1 LRNPRRDIQH
11 ASAAGESVR
20 VTRTRAR
27 STGVITRIALTGTA
41 LALSLTAFA
50 SPALAAHAAPT
61 AHPSATRVGEASR
74 LLPEPLARAARRA
87 ARDDS
92 SFVAAARSAGRCL
105 VVHRS
110 NLSRCDAAEAS
121 LQRAGVRLAGAR
133 RELATVAARAPQPV
147 TDPAPAL
154 TRSGDTLSWTGM
166 ASVNSYVLV
175 RTEPGQLPSY
185 SVLDGTSTTPPPISG
200 ATAQY
205 RVRTTAKGSKWS
217 IAQSITYPSEVK
229 TPDTQTAPTLTMS
242 GQTISWSP
250 IAGVGTY
257 ILATTTSNFTV
268 QYSVV
273 DGTSVTVVPVAGR
286 TSAVSIR
293 TAVDGSAWSQ
303 SVTLLD
309 EAFNE
314 PFVKGIN
321 ANIAGWGN
329 QAWQIGREM
338 NNLGV
343 NWEREA
349 LDFSEVEPEP
359 GVYNWRGFERVLAEA
374 RSAGIT
380 LLPVVGY
387 APAWTTPGNA
397 AAYAEFVKAAVARF
411 GPGTSANLQWWELWN
426 EPYFSYAWS
435 NKTPEP
441 EAYARDVVAASQA
454 ARSVA
459 PSVKLLISADY
470 EDSPQ
475 AGGSGPWETTWI
487 DDMFAA
493 EPTLGQWINGVSTHP
508 YGDDPS
514 TPLAEAGGWNDAEG
528 NLAFQRIDTIRAK
541 FLAHGVNV
549 PIWITEAGWSTWES
563 SEAIQAH
570 DYADLISQVKARP
583 WIKALFPYCLREF
596 SAEPT
601 NNESGYG
608 LLRYGSWQAK
618 AAFTTLR
625 EGLATLG

>member
-1 LRNPRRDIQH
+1 MYCRF
-11 ASAAGESVR
+11 SAAGR
-20 VTRTRAR
+20 
-27 STGVITRIALTGTA
+27 TRIALTGA
-41 LALSLTAFA
+41 ALSLSLAAFG
-50 SPALAAHAAPT
+50 SLALAAAAAPVRQ
-61 AHPSATRVGEASR
+61 PRATGRGEASR
-74 LLPEPLARAARRA
+74 VLPYPLVHAARRA

-92 SFVAAARSAGRCL
+92 SFVAAANVAGHCLATHRAYPRSCM
-105 VVHRS
+105 
-110 NLSRCDAAEAS
+110 AAEAS
-121 LQRAGVRLAGAR
+121 LQRAGVQLATAR
-133 RELATVAARAPQPV
+133 RELAMVAARAPQPV
-147 TDPAPAL
+147 TDPAPSL
-154 TRSGDTLSWTGM
+154 TRSGDTLSWSGT
-166 ASVNSYVLV
+166 ASVDSYVLV
-175 RTEPGQLPSY
+175 RTEPGQLPGY
-185 SVLDGTSTTPPPISG
+185 SVLTGTSTTPPPIAG
-200 ATAQY
+200 VTAQY
-205 RVRTTAKGSKWS
+205 RVRTTMTGSKWS
-217 IAQSITYPSEVK
+217 TAQSITYPADAK
-229 TPDTQTAPTLTMS
+229 TPDIQAAPTLTMS
-242 GQTISWSP
+242 GRTISWSP

-257 ILATTTSNFTV
+257 ILATTASNFTV
-268 QYSVV
+268 HYSVV
-273 DGTSVTVVPVAGR
+273 SGTSVTIAPVAGG
-286 TSAVSIR
+286 TSAVSVR

-309 EAFNE
+309 EAFSE

-329 QAWQIGREM
+329 QAFQIAREM

-349 LDFSEVEPEP
+349 LDFSEVEAEP

-374 RSAGIT
+374 RSTGIT

-387 APAWTTPGNA
+387 APSWTTPGNA

-435 NKTPEP
+435 NKMPEP

-459 PSVKLLISADY
+459 PSIKLLISADY
-470 EDSPQ
+470 DDSPQ

-487 DDMFAA
+487 DDMFTA
-493 EPTLGQWINGVSTHP
+493 EPDLGQWINGVSTHP

-514 TPLAEAGGWNDAEG
+514 TALAEPGGWNDAAG
-528 NLAFQRIDTIRAK
+528 NLAFQRIDTIREQ

-549 PIWITEAGWSTWES
+549 PFWITEVGWSTWES

-570 DYADLISQVKARP
+570 DYADLIAQVGARP
-583 WIKALFPYCLREF
+583 WVKALFPYCLREF
-596 SAEPT
+596 TAEPQ
-601 NNESGYG
+601 NRESGYG
-608 LLRYGSWQAK
+608 LLKYGSWQPK

-625 EGLATLG
+625 EGLASLN